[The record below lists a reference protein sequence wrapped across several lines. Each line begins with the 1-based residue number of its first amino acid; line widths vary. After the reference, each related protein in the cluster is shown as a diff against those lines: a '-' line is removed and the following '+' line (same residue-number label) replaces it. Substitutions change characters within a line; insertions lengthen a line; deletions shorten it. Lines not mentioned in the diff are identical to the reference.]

1 MYFRE
6 LIEEELLNSL
16 VTLISFLGAMGPFS
30 LRQES
35 SCQFLSV
42 TFKFQY

>member
-6 LIEEELLNSL
+6 LIEEELLNAL
-16 VTLISFLGAMGPFS
+16 VRLVFLGAMGPFS

-35 SCQFLSV
+35 SLNFCL
-42 TFKFQY
+42 